1 MGAFNPQLKYFSRFA
16 FGPTKE
22 ATYGAT
28 WNDAKLTRSTAPLG
42 FDDPEVVKAMVD
54 NEEEAWKG
62 SEFATEE
69 FQTRQ
74 ALDYALNF
82 RLSALLA
89 GYCAAFSM
97 AHVTTVLLGAGPPA
111 AYQHTIIFQ
120 NRVTEGHD
128 LPSTRHWFKP
138 ATELGKKIY
147 AAVCLNWGIA
157 YTRGQPV
164 IQLNS
169 NWAGSGKYDNSDIAS
184 VPTLATVVELGYL
197 REAGLDIKIGT
208 PGGEASVANRVASV
222 SLELANGLEAD
233 WSYYP
238 GTGIYRGRAWMGRRG
253 VTAGL
258 RLLASATDDIFGT
271 GHPFGDDSLQGLRV
285 TVEGDTINTT
295 FKHKLDIYVPNMRY
309 RRAKVIEEGNFVAW
323 DLQPKVFQP
332 SAAEV
337 ATVVVQNTEVAYLG
351 T

>member
-1 MGAFNPQLKYFSRFA
+1 MGAFNPQLKFFGRFA
-16 FGPTKE
+16 FSPHKE
-22 ATYGAT
+22 TSYGAGLA
-28 WNDAKLTRSTAPLG
+28 DAKFTRSTTPLG
-42 FDDPEVVKAMVD
+42 FDDPEVVKTMVD

-74 ALDYALNF
+74 AIDYALNF

-97 AHVTTVLLGAGPPA
+97 ADVDTVLLDAGPPA
-111 AYQHTIIFQ
+111 AYKHTIIFQ
-120 NRVTEGHD
+120 DRVVAGHD
-128 LPSTRHWFKP
+128 LPSTGHWFKP
-138 ATELGKKIY
+138 AAELAKKIFG
-147 AAVCLNWGIA
+147 AVCLNWGVA

-169 NWAGSGKYDNSDIAS
+169 NWSGSGEYLNADLAN
-184 VPTLATVVELGYL
+184 VPALDTVLALGYL

-208 PGGEASVANRVASV
+208 PATEVSVADRVASI
-222 SLELANGLEAD
+222 SLDLANGLEAD
-233 WSYYP
+233 YGYYP
-238 GTGIYRGRAWMGRRG
+238 STGLYRGRAWMGRRA
-253 VTAGL
+253 VTAAL

-271 GHPFGDDSLQGLRV
+271 GHPFGDDDLQGLRIA
-285 TVEGDTINTT
+285 VEGDVITATYHHN
-295 FKHKLDIYVPNMRY
+295 LDIYVPNMRY

-337 ATVVVQNTEVAYLG
+337 ATVVVQNTEAAYLG

>member
-16 FGPTKE
+16 FSPKKE
-22 ATYGAT
+22 TAYGAGLA
-28 WNDAKLTRSTAPLG
+28 DAKFTRSTTPLG
-42 FDDPEVVKAMVD
+42 FDDPEVVKTMVD

-74 ALDYALNF
+74 AMDYAANF

-97 AHVTTVLLGAGPPA
+97 GKVNTVLLGAGPPA
-111 AYQHTIIFQ
+111 AYQHTITFQ
-120 NRVTEGHD
+120 NRVTDGHD
-128 LPSTRHWFKP
+128 LPSTGHWFKP
-138 ATELGKKIY
+138 AAQLAKKIY
-147 AAVCLNWGIA
+147 GAVCLNWGIA

-169 NWAGSGKYDNSDIAS
+169 NWSGSGEYSNADLAA
-184 VPTLATVVELGYL
+184 VPPLDTVAALGYL

-208 PGGEASVANRVASV
+208 PAGEASVANRIASV
-222 SLELANGLEAD
+222 SLDLANGLEKD

-238 GTGIYRGRAWMGRRG
+238 GKGLYAGRAWMGRRG
-253 VTAGL
+253 VTASL

-271 GHPFGDDSLQGLRV
+271 GHPFGDDALQGLRI
-285 TVEGDTINTT
+285 TVQGDVITGAYHHN
-295 FKHKLDIYVPNMRY
+295 LDIYVPNMRY
-309 RRAKVIEEGNFVAW
+309 RTAKVIEEGNFVAW
-323 DLQPKVFQP
+323 DLGPKVFQP
-332 SAAEV
+332 AAAEV